1 MLTNEQT
8 KTAHALLAQADADFA
23 AGDWPQGSVR
33 LWEAYA
39 AVITAIGAARGMPC
53 RKDADIRRLLA
64 ELANA
69 EWDDDAGTLATL
81 VRTRGM
87 RTDFSNRYK
96 ILDHYSAADNKYR
109 SLYAAFGVARR
120 FRDAPARGGPEDYQ
134 VECLAPEM
142 PRIIDELIAAAA

>member
-23 AGDWPQGSVR
+23 SGDWPQGAVR

-69 EWDDDAGTLATL
+69 EWDDDADTLAAM

-87 RTDFSNRYK
+87 RTNLVNIPQYLAQFSDADDKYFS
-96 ILDHYSAADNKYR
+96 LDSGLGLAQ
-109 SLYAAFGVARR
+109 R
-120 FRDAPARGGPEDYQ
+120 FRDAPARGGPEDYE

-142 PRIIDELIAAAA
+142 PRIVDQLIALG